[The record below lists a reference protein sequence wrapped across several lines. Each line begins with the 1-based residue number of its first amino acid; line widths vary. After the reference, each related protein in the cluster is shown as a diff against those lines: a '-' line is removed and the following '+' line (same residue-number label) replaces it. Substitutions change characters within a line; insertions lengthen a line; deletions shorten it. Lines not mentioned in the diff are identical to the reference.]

1 MARQSAAP
9 RSVSSGSKPSAS
21 GRSASS
27 RSASHRGTSTRN
39 TSAGG
44 TGATSSASTAS
55 ASGAKPKRANTK
67 TPAATAAAPA
77 RRRRA
82 SAARAAGTGA
92 GTAASTAP
100 PQFSLTTA
108 DPGKVKADAL
118 IVGLHTGAEEHAGA
132 VLPFEPEPQSPWAQ
146 VQRAAELA
154 GISGALGEVATVPG
168 TDLVAADRL
177 VLVGLGEIYRLDAER
192 VRKAAGNAA
201 RAVAGLGEVATTL
214 SAIDLAATVEGLA
227 LGGYVFA
234 GYKQPSK
241 PPVRSVK
248 LLVPSADKAAKEVL
262 RRAVVTAEAVLLA
275 RDLINTPPNDLPPA
289 AFAERAAQ
297 AGAAAGLTV
306 EVLDEKA
313 LQQKGFGGILAVGAG
328 SARPPRLLRLS
339 YRPARPAAKI
349 ALVGKGVTYDSGGL
363 SLKPMPGMVEMTSDM
378 SGAAA
383 VVAATIGAAAL
394 GLPVA
399 VTATVPLAENLPS
412 GSAYRPADVITHY
425 AGKGKQGK
433 TSHILNT
440 DAEGRIILADA
451 IVRAAED
458 NPDYLL
464 ETATLTGAQVVALGN
479 RTMGVMGTDELRDRV
494 AELARQTGEG
504 GWAMPMPEELREGLQ
519 SYLADIQNVG
529 AGREGGMLTAA
540 HYLAAFVPDEL
551 PWAHLDVAGPAFH
564 PGAPY
569 GYTTKGG
576 TGVPVRTLLATMED
590 LADA

>member
-1 MARQSAAP
+1 MAGQ
-9 RSVSSGSKPSAS
+9 
-21 GRSASS
+21 SASS
-27 RSASHRGTSTRN
+27 RSTSTRGSSARKPRARAAT
-39 TSAGG
+39 TSGGARTGTSGGG
-44 TGATSSASTAS
+44 TARAGAAQ
-55 ASGAKPKRANTK
+55 PKRAT
-67 TPAATAAAPA
+67 ATSA
-77 RRRRA
+77 RRRR
-82 SAARAAGTGA
+82 S
-92 GTAASTAP
+92 GTAAGGPSTAP

-108 DPGKVKADAL
+108 DPGNVKADAL
-118 IVGLHTGAEEHAGA
+118 IVGLHTSAEEQPGA

-146 VQRAAELA
+146 VQRAAEWA
-154 GISGALGEVATVPG
+154 GITGALGEVATIPG
-168 TDLVAADRL
+168 SGLVAADRL
-177 VLVGLGEIYRLDAER
+177 VLVGLGEIDKLDAER

-201 RAVAGLGEVATTL
+201 RAVAGLDAVATTL
-214 SAIDLAATVEGLA
+214 SAIDLAATAEGLA

-234 GYKQPSK
+234 GYKDPKKQ
-241 PPVRSVK
+241 PVRSVK
-248 LLVPSADKAAKEVL
+248 LLVPSADKAAKEEL

-275 RDLINTPPNDLPPA
+275 RDLINTPPNDLSPA
-289 AFAERAAQ
+289 AFAERAAE

-313 LQQKGFGGILAVGAG
+313 LQRNGFGGILAVGSG

-339 YRPARPAAKI
+339 YRPSKPVATV

-363 SLKPMPGMVEMTSDM
+363 SLKPMPGMVDMTSDM

-425 AGKGKQGK
+425 APKGQRGK

-440 DAEGRIILADA
+440 DAEGRVILADA

-458 NPDYLL
+458 KPDYLL

-479 RTMGVMGTDELRDRV
+479 RTMGVMGTEELRDRV
-494 AELARQTGEG
+494 AEVARETGEG

-529 AGREGGMLTAA
+529 TGREGGMLTAA

-564 PGAPY
+564 GGAPY

-576 TGVPVRTLLATMED
+576 TGVPVRTLLATIED
-590 LADA
+590 LAAG